1 MLSVAILRSQV
12 GCKHP
17 AGQAA
22 VPSVLASTSHVGVD
36 AAVHTQAVPE
46 QSAASHVVWSVEV
59 LSEHDATTCVAVP
72 VHEAVPVHDATA
84 NATAQLG
91 YVVVSVAVPVQLA
104 SIGRRQSGVV
114 KVSANS
120 QGLVSA
126 TLMASVSPGRNATV
140 AERETCVDVQ
150 PDGHASVPSVVA
162 SKSQI
167 WALFDVPVHVATG
180 QAVLVPP

>member
-36 AAVHTQAVPE
+36 AAFHTQAVPE

-72 VHEAVPVHDATA
+72 VHEAVPVHDATSA
-84 NATAQLG
+84 RVPRCAEQPAHFLPAVVRESIWEKNSLG
-91 YVVVSVAVPVQLA
+91 KPLVWWFD
-104 SIGRRQSGVV
+104 RR
-114 KVSANS
+114 K
-120 QGLVSA
+120 QGNELE
-126 TLMASVSPGRNATV
+126 M
-140 AERETCVDVQ
+140 
-150 PDGHASVPSVVA
+150 
-162 SKSQI
+162 K
-167 WALFDVPVHVATG
+167 
-180 QAVLVPP
+180 